1 MLIVTNSDFLLSLA
15 LSLKFGILLFSLQRQ
30 CLEESKSN
38 EQKMETSIT
47 KLVQEKEELA
57 MVA

>member
-1 MLIVTNSDFLLSLA
+1 MLIVTNNNFLLFLV
-15 LSLKFGILLFSLQRQ
+15 LSLKLGILLFSLQRQ

>member
-1 MLIVTNSDFLLSLA
+1 MLIVTNNNFLLFLV
-15 LSLKFGILLFSLQRQ
+15 LSLKLGILLFSLQRQ

-38 EQKMETSIT
+38 EQNMETSVK